1 MRSLRRIC
9 LLCFCV
15 LVLAFAV
22 AIFNYVT
29 PAKSIGCYIED
40 IIPHYVC
47 SGPFARPKAL
57 LLNLPIFLIYAVLF
71 TVGALVAY
79 PNSPIPDQDNL
90 MLFLML
96 AFLFNAI
103 LVLGLAW
110 PVLALVERRRARR
123 DGPTAPPPG
132 R

>member
-1 MRSLRRIC
+1 MRWLRRIC

-29 PAKSIGCYIED
+29 PAKSIGCDIEN

-47 SGPFARPKAL
+47 SGPFARPKAMI
-57 LLNLPIFLIYAVLF
+57 LNLPIFLIYAALF
-71 TVGALVAY
+71 TVGSLFAY
-79 PNSPIPDQDNL
+79 PNSPIPNQDNL

-96 AFLFNAI
+96 AFPFNVV

-110 PVLALVERRRARR
+110 PVLALVERRRARCN
-123 DGPTAPPPG
+123 GLLPHPQG